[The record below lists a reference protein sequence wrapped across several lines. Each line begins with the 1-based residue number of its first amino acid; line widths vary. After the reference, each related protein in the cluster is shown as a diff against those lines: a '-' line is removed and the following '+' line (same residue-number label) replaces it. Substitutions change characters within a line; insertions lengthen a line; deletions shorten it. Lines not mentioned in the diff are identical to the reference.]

1 MSQTPIPVM
10 AHAAQDKQDLNKE
23 ESFHRWLH
31 RSYCHSLGMRQQ
43 ILRRLRPAGFALGAI
58 LISSICLGVGHE
70 RAAVYQVISL
80 AFAMGCIGLV
90 WVVFRGARLKACR
103 ELPPYGTAGE
113 PLRYSVTVKNV
124 GRRSVAR
131 AWLIESEPDARPT
144 FEEFHLIREPGEE
157 ERNWFDRKFIYFRWQ
172 WLILRRRL
180 FIQHLSRQEIRL
192 LPGDHSRVTLEIT
205 PLRRGI
211 INLHDLRVMLPD
223 PFGLIQKC
231 VRVFAP
237 ESAVTILPIRYPL
250 SGIEL
255 RGKVPYHESGQT
267 TSNSLGSAGEF
278 VGLRDYRP
286 EDPVR
291 QIHWK
296 SWARLGRPIV
306 KELEDTHY
314 PRYGLVLDCLSTDRS
329 DVIFEEAISVAASF
343 ACSIDTNESLL
354 DLMFVNNEAH
364 RVTVGRGV
372 ERAEK
377 LLEVL
382 AGVSPERSGNL
393 KKLAHLV
400 LKHKD
405 DMTSCIVVLNG
416 WDDSRSEFIH
426 MLDRGGV
433 LVTPVVVG
441 EGEKPDGV
449 PGYWLRSGKVAGDI
463 AKLPNR
469 LL

>member
-1 MSQTPIPVM
+1 MSEPPIPDM
-10 AHAAQDKQDLNKE
+10 ADLVPDKQGLGKE
-23 ESFHRWLH
+23 ESFHRWLY
-31 RSYCHSLGMRQQ
+31 RSYCHSVGMRQQ
-43 ILRRLRPAGFALGAI
+43 MLRRLRPAGFALGAI
-58 LISSICLGVGHE
+58 LVSSICLGVGHE

-80 AFAMGCIGLV
+80 ALAMGCIGLV
-90 WVVFRGARLKACR
+90 WIVFRGARLKACR

-113 PLRYSVTVKNV
+113 PLRYSVKVKNV

-131 AWLIESEPDARPT
+131 AWLIESEPDARPS

-172 WLILRRRL
+172 WLMFRRRL
-180 FIQHLSRQEIRL
+180 FLQHLSRQEVRL
-192 LPGDHSRVTLEIT
+192 LPGVHSRVTLEIT
-205 PLRRGI
+205 PLRRGVI
-211 INLHDLRVMLPD
+211 TLHDLRVMLPD
-223 PFGLIQKC
+223 PFGLMQKC
-231 VRVFAP
+231 VRVAAP
-237 ESAVTILPIRYPL
+237 ESVVMILPMRYPL
-250 SGIEL
+250 PSIEL
-255 RGKVPYHESGQT
+255 PGKVPYHRRGDT
-267 TSNSLGSAGEF
+267 TSHSLGSAGEF
-278 VGLRDYRP
+278 VGLRDYCP

-329 DVIFEEAISVAASF
+329 DVAFEEAISVAASF
-343 ACSIDTNESLL
+343 VCSIDTTESLL

-400 LKHKD
+400 LKYND

-416 WDDSRSEFIH
+416 WDDSRAELIH
-426 MLDRGGV
+426 MLEQGGV
-433 LVTPVVVG
+433 LVTLVVVG
-441 EGEKPDGV
+441 EGEKPYGV
-449 PGYWLRSGKVAGDI
+449 PGYWLRSGKIADDI

-469 LL
+469 LH